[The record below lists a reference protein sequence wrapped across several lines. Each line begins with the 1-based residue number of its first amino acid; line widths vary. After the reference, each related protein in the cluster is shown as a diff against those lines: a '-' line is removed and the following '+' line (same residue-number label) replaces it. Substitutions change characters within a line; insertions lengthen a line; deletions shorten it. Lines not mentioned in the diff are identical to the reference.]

1 MVINSDREAV
11 VDFTKP
17 YMNYGVGILMRK
29 PREKSNVFAFLEPLD
44 IFVWGSVL
52 LSLFAIGFLIY
63 VVDRLSPYSA
73 YRQNDKDSNVDEFN
87 LKNSMWFAFAS
98 CMQQGKYVS
107 EEMKMEFVYSTNDT
121 WKQFIP

>member
-29 PREKSNVFAFLEPLD
+29 PQKKTNIFAFLEPLD
-44 IFVWGSVL
+44 FNVWGCVL
-52 LSLFAIGFLIY
+52 ASLFVVGILIY
-63 VVDRLSPYSA
+63 IVDRLSPYSSF
-73 YRQNDKDSNVDEFN
+73 RRENSNNQDAFD

-98 CMQQGKYVS
+98 CMQQGKYFKDRIFLTI
-107 EEMKMEFVYSTNDT
+107 EIGFT
-121 WKQFIP
+121 